1 MCKNINVIK
10 NDIKKTDLGHYF
22 PCDPRYYSLLS
33 VHLDSDCAQNW
44 KSDLPQNQADKNSHF

>member
-1 MCKNINVIK
+1 MNDLNNLLSEMCKNINVIK

-33 VHLDSDCAQNW
+33 VHLDSDCAQN
-44 KSDLPQNQADKNSHF
+44 